1 MQTESSDVIVTSAK
15 HEECEQM
22 ARLEFASFAAD
33 TTSITGPLMFPLDVS
48 DEVREQRV
56 QTRTQGLQKTIE
68 AGKRKLITA
77 KIDERIVGWAE
88 WVPPG
93 HDSFDVPDVD
103 GFMKRFISQV
113 SATREGAVAGT
124 RYW

>member
-1 MQTESSDVIVTSAK
+1 METKAAGVIVGPAE
-15 HEECEQM
+15 HEDCEQM

-33 TTSITGPLMFPLDVS
+33 DTSIIGPLMFPLDVP
-48 DEVREQRV
+48 DKVKEQRV
-56 QTRTQGLQKTIE
+56 QTTAQGLQKTLE

-77 KIDERIVGWAE
+77 KIDDNIVGWAE
-88 WVPPG
+88 WVPSG
-93 HDSFDVPDVD
+93 QDSFDVPDVD

-113 SATREGAVAGT
+113 SATRARYVEGT